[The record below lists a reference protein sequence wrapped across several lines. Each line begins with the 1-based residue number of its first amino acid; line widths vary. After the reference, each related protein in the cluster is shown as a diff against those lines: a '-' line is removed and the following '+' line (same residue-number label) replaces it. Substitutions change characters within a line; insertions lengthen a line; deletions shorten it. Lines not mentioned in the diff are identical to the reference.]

1 MNVNFES
8 LGKIDEIYNL
18 LVLLKN
24 EVNNKIEK
32 RWLTSEELS
41 LYIGYSK
48 ESIKRFLKDGEFELN
63 YHYFKK
69 DRKNIFDK
77 NAIDK
82 WIMSENKEKTAL
94 FSWNKRYTKNEFT
107 RNN

>member
-1 MNVNFES
+1 MNINFES

-18 LVLLKN
+18 LILLKD

-32 RWLTSEELS
+32 RWLTSEELA

-77 NAIDK
+77 NAIDE
-82 WIMSENKEKTAL
+82 WIMSENKGVSINSEYL
-94 FSWNKRYTKNEFT
+94 VNKLLPNVA
-107 RNN
+107 

>member
-18 LVLLKN
+18 LLLLKN
-24 EVNNKIEK
+24 EANNKIEK
-32 RWLTSEELS
+32 RWLTTEELS

-69 DRKNIFDK
+69 DRKNIFFFFS
-77 NAIDK
+77 IDK
-82 WIMSENKEKTAL
+82 WIMSGDNGISMSNEYLANKILNVA
-94 FSWNKRYTKNEFT
+94 
-107 RNN
+107 

>member
-1 MNVNFES
+1 MNINFES
-8 LGKIDEIYNL
+8 LGKIDEIYNIL
-18 LVLLKN
+18 LLLKN

-32 RWLTSEELS
+32 RWLTSEELA

-82 WIMSENKEKTAL
+82 WIMSENKGVSINSEYL
-94 FSWNKRYTKNEFT
+94 VNKLLSNVA
-107 RNN
+107 

>member
-1 MNVNFES
+1 MNINFES

-18 LVLLKN
+18 LILLKD

-48 ESIKRFLKDGEFELN
+48 ESIKKFLKDEEFELN

-77 NAIDK
+77 NAIDE
-82 WIMSENKEKTAL
+82 WIMSENKGISINSEYL
-94 FSWNKRYTKNEFT
+94 VNKLLSNVA
-107 RNN
+107 

>member
-1 MNVNFES
+1 MNINFES

-48 ESIKRFLKDGEFELN
+48 ESIKKFLKDEEFELN

-82 WIMSENKEKTAL
+82 WIMSENKGVSMNSEYL
-94 FSWNKRYTKNEFT
+94 VNKLLSNVA
-107 RNN
+107 

>member
-1 MNVNFES
+1 MNINFES

-18 LVLLKN
+18 LVLLKD
-24 EVNNKIEK
+24 EVNNKVEK
-32 RWLTSEELS
+32 RWLTSEELA

-82 WIMSENKEKTAL
+82 WIMSENKGVSMNSEYL
-94 FSWNKRYTKNEFT
+94 VNKLLSNVA
-107 RNN
+107 

>member
-1 MNVNFES
+1 MNINFES

-18 LVLLKN
+18 LILLKD

-32 RWLTSEELS
+32 RWLTSEELA

-69 DRKNIFDK
+69 ERKNIFDK
-77 NAIDK
+77 NAIDE
-82 WIMSENKEKTAL
+82 WIMSENKGVSINSEYL
-94 FSWNKRYTKNEFT
+94 VNKLLSNVA
-107 RNN
+107 

>member
-18 LVLLKN
+18 LLLLKN

-32 RWLTSEELS
+32 RWLTTEELS

-48 ESIKRFLKDGEFELN
+48 ESIKRFLKDGEFELD

-69 DRKNIFDK
+69 ERKNIFDK

-82 WIMSENKEKTAL
+82 WIMSDNKQ
-94 FSWNKRYTKNEFT
+94 SSINNEYIVN
-107 RNN
+107 RLLNIAA

>member
-1 MNVNFES
+1 MNINFES
-8 LGKIDEIYNL
+8 LGKIDEIYNIL
-18 LVLLKN
+18 LLLKN
-24 EVNNKIEK
+24 EVNNNIEK

-77 NAIDK
+77 NAIDE
-82 WIMSENKEKTAL
+82 WIMSENKGISINSEYL
-94 FSWNKRYTKNEFT
+94 VNKLLSNVA
-107 RNN
+107 

>member
-1 MNVNFES
+1 MNINFES

-18 LVLLKN
+18 LILLKD

-32 RWLTSEELS
+32 RWLTSEELA

-77 NAIDK
+77 NAIDE
-82 WIMSENKEKTAL
+82 WIMQENKGISINSEYL
-94 FSWNKRYTKNEFT
+94 VNKLLSNVA
-107 RNN
+107 

>member
-1 MNVNFES
+1 MNINFES
-8 LGKIDEIYNL
+8 LGKIDDIYNL

-32 RWLTSEELS
+32 RWLTSEELA

-48 ESIKRFLKDGEFELN
+48 ESIKKFLKDGEFELN

-82 WIMSENKEKTAL
+82 WIMSENKGISINSEDL
-94 FSWNKRYTKNEFT
+94 VNKLLSNAA
-107 RNN
+107 

>member
-1 MNVNFES
+1 MNINFES

-32 RWLTSEELS
+32 RWLTSEELA

-48 ESIKRFLKDGEFELN
+48 ESIKRFLKDEEFELN

-77 NAIDK
+77 NAIDE
-82 WIMSENKEKTAL
+82 WIMSENKGVSINSEYL
-94 FSWNKRYTKNEFT
+94 VNKLLSNVA
-107 RNN
+107 

>member
-18 LVLLKN
+18 LILLKD

-32 RWLTSEELS
+32 RWLTSEELA

-82 WIMSENKEKTAL
+82 WIMSENKGVSINSEYL
-94 FSWNKRYTKNEFT
+94 VNKLLSNVA
-107 RNN
+107 

>member
-1 MNVNFES
+1 MFYIEYFYVVIKGASYEYKFWKFR
-8 LGKIDEIYNL
+8 KIDEIYNL

-48 ESIKRFLKDGEFELN
+48 ESIKKFLKDEEVWIEL
-63 YHYFKK
+63 
-69 DRKNIFDK
+69 
-77 NAIDK
+77 
-82 WIMSENKEKTAL
+82 SL
-94 FSWNKRYTKNEFT
+94 F
-107 RNN
+107 

>member
-18 LVLLKN
+18 LLLLKN

-48 ESIKRFLKDGEFELN
+48 ESIKKFVKDGEFELN
-63 YHYFKK
+63 YHYYKK

-77 NAIDK
+77 NAIDE
-82 WIMSENKEKTAL
+82 WIMSGDNGISMSNEYLVNKILNVA
-94 FSWNKRYTKNEFT
+94 
-107 RNN
+107 

>member
-1 MNVNFES
+1 MNINFES

-18 LVLLKN
+18 LVLLKD
-24 EVNNKIEK
+24 EVNNKVEK
-32 RWLTSEELS
+32 RWLTSEELA

-48 ESIKRFLKDGEFELN
+48 ESIKKFLKDEEFELN

-77 NAIDK
+77 NAIDE
-82 WIMSENKEKTAL
+82 WIMSENKGISINSEYL
-94 FSWNKRYTKNEFT
+94 VNKLLSNVA
-107 RNN
+107 

>member
-1 MNVNFES
+1 MNINFES

-48 ESIKRFLKDGEFELN
+48 ESIKKFLKDEEFELN

-77 NAIDK
+77 NAIDE
-82 WIMSENKEKTAL
+82 WIMSENKGVSINSEYL
-94 FSWNKRYTKNEFT
+94 VNKLLSNVA
-107 RNN
+107 

>member
-1 MNVNFES
+1 MNINFES

-32 RWLTSEELS
+32 RWLTSEELA

-82 WIMSENKEKTAL
+82 WIMSENKGVSINSEYL
-94 FSWNKRYTKNEFT
+94 VNKLLSNVA
-107 RNN
+107 

>member
-1 MNVNFES
+1 MNINFES

-48 ESIKRFLKDGEFELN
+48 ESIKKFLKDEEFELN

-77 NAIDK
+77 NAIDE
-82 WIMSENKEKTAL
+82 WIMSVNKGISINSEYL
-94 FSWNKRYTKNEFT
+94 VNKLLSNVA
-107 RNN
+107 

>member
-18 LVLLKN
+18 LLLLKN
-24 EVNNKIEK
+24 EANNKIEK
-32 RWLTSEELS
+32 RWLTTEELS

-69 DRKNIFDK
+69 ERKNIFDK

-82 WIMSENKEKTAL
+82 WIMLGDKGISMSNEYLVNKILNVA
-94 FSWNKRYTKNEFT
+94 
-107 RNN
+107 

>member
-1 MNVNFES
+1 MNINFES

-48 ESIKRFLKDGEFELN
+48 ESIKKFLKDEEFELN

-77 NAIDK
+77 NAIDE
-82 WIMSENKEKTAL
+82 WIMSDNKKNSTNNEYL
-94 FSWNKRYTKNEFT
+94 INKLMLNVA
-107 RNN
+107 

>member
-32 RWLTSEELS
+32 RWLTSEELA

-82 WIMSENKEKTAL
+82 WIMSENKGLSITSEYL
-94 FSWNKRYTKNEFT
+94 VNKLLSNVA
-107 RNN
+107 

>member
-1 MNVNFES
+1 MNINFES

-32 RWLTSEELS
+32 RWLTSEELA

-77 NAIDK
+77 NAIDE
-82 WIMSENKEKTAL
+82 WLMSENKGVSINSEYL
-94 FSWNKRYTKNEFT
+94 VNKLLSNVA
-107 RNN
+107 

>member
-1 MNVNFES
+1 MNINFES

-32 RWLTSEELS
+32 RWLTSEELA

-77 NAIDK
+77 NAIDE
-82 WIMSENKEKTAL
+82 WIMSENKGISINSEYL
-94 FSWNKRYTKNEFT
+94 VNKLLSNVA
-107 RNN
+107 

>member
-32 RWLTSEELS
+32 RWLTSEELA

-77 NAIDK
+77 NAIDE
-82 WIMSENKEKTAL
+82 WIMQDSNKNNTNNND
-94 FSWNKRYTKNEFT
+94 FIVNKLLNIAA
-107 RNN
+107 

>member
-1 MNVNFES
+1 MNINFES

-32 RWLTSEELS
+32 RWLTSEELA

-77 NAIDK
+77 NAIDE
-82 WIMSENKEKTAL
+82 WIMSENKGVSINSEYL
-94 FSWNKRYTKNEFT
+94 VNKLSSNVA
-107 RNN
+107 

>member
-1 MNVNFES
+1 MNINFES

-32 RWLTSEELS
+32 RWLTSEELA

-48 ESIKRFLKDGEFELN
+48 ESIKKFLKDEEFELN

-77 NAIDK
+77 NAIDE
-82 WIMSENKEKTAL
+82 WIMSENKGVSINSEYL
-94 FSWNKRYTKNEFT
+94 VNKLLSNVA
-107 RNN
+107 

>member
-1 MNVNFES
+1 MNINFES

-48 ESIKRFLKDGEFELN
+48 ESIKKFLKDEEFELN

-77 NAIDK
+77 NAIDE
-82 WIMSENKEKTAL
+82 WIMSENKGISINSEYL
-94 FSWNKRYTKNEFT
+94 VNKLLSNVA
-107 RNN
+107 

>member
-18 LVLLKN
+18 LILLKD

-32 RWLTSEELS
+32 RWLTSEELA

-77 NAIDK
+77 NAIDE
-82 WIMSENKEKTAL
+82 WIMSENKGVSINSEYL
-94 FSWNKRYTKNEFT
+94 VNKLLSNVA
-107 RNN
+107 